1 MVDREQ
7 LQKNM
12 GAVKDKEIYSIIL
25 LFASMVTYLFI
36 DRKDRARSDLS
47 NLKDK
52 LTGYGT
58 KNHGLPVQNPQKE
71 YPIPDQ
77 MIFWQSISRVYEIIN
92 EIDQPEQYQKVFLL
106 IHKIEEN
113 IPS

>member
-1 MVDREQ
+1 MLNRED

-25 LFASMVTYLFI
+25 LFASMVTYLSV

-58 KNHGLPVQNPQKE
+58 KTHEIPVQSSQKE

-77 MIFWQSISRVYEIIN
+77 MILWQSINRVYDIIN
-92 EIDQPEQYQKVFLL
+92 EIDQPEQYQKVVSL
-106 IHKIEEN
+106 IQKIEEN